1 MARPAATYLGKR
13 VHTLHCA
20 LFDLLTTDLLAMSLI
35 GNLFSSSIGRKF
47 IMAITGLV
55 LVGFVFGHLVG
66 NLQIF
71 LSPDHINGYAHF
83 LQGLGPVLW
92 LVRLVLFAT
101 VGLHIWAAVVL
112 TMESRAARGP
122 NEYGVK
128 KWLRA
133 TWASRAMRWTGVIV
147 FFFILYHLAHF
158 TIGLPGDANY
168 KGALPE
174 WTMQGDFKEFGM
186 TLAKSGEVVHDVYSM
201 VFIGFMNPIV
211 AGFYMIATTL
221 LSIHLLHGV
230 ESLFQT
236 VGWRNGTWACCL
248 RKAVTGLVA
257 LYFLGNLIIPGAIL
271 TGIAKPHEGTTAADY
286 ECTSCSAVTA
296 PAVQN

>member
-1 MARPAATYLGKR
+1 
-13 VHTLHCA
+13 
-20 LFDLLTTDLLAMSLI
+20 MSLI
-35 GNLFSSSIGRKF
+35 GNLFTSSIGRKF

-83 LQGLGPVLW
+83 LQGLGPALW
-92 LVRLVLFAT
+92 LVRLVLLVA

-122 NEYGVK
+122 NDYGVK
-128 KWLRA
+128 KWLKA
-133 TWASRAMRWTGVIV
+133 TWASRAMRWSGVIV

-158 TIGLPGDANY
+158 TLGYVDHENFKTQL
-168 KGALPE
+168 KPE
-174 WTMQGDFKEFGM
+174 WTMQHDAKELGI
-186 TLAKSGEVVHDVYSM
+186 TLAKQGEVVHDVYSM
-201 VFIGFMNPIV
+201 VFLGFQNPIV
-211 AGFYMIATTL
+211 SIFYVIATSL
-221 LSIHLLHGV
+221 LSVHLLHGI

-236 VGWRNGTWACCL
+236 IGWRNGTWACCL
-248 RKAVTGLVA
+248 RKAVTGLVV

-271 TGIAKPHEGTTAADY
+271 TGIAKPDERSAAALKAAGQ
-286 ECTSCSAVTA
+286 SVTA
-296 PAVQN
+296 PAAHN

>member
-1 MARPAATYLGKR
+1 
-13 VHTLHCA
+13 
-20 LFDLLTTDLLAMSLI
+20 MSLI

-71 LSPDHINGYAHF
+71 LPPDHINGYAHF
-83 LQGLGPVLW
+83 LQALGPVLW
-92 LVRLVLFAT
+92 LVRIVLLVA

-122 NEYGVK
+122 QQYGVK
-128 KWLRA
+128 KWLKA
-133 TWASRAMRWTGVIV
+133 TWASRAMRWTGFIV

-158 TIGLPGDANY
+158 TLGVAGHETF
-168 KGALPE
+168 KTQLPE
-174 WTMQGDFKEFGM
+174 WTMQHDAKELGV
-186 TLAKSGEVVHDVYSM
+186 TLAQKGEVVHDVYSM
-201 VFIGFMNPIV
+201 VFLGFQNPIV
-211 AGFYMIATTL
+211 SLFYIIATTL
-221 LSIHLLHGV
+221 LSIHMLHGV

-236 VGWRNGTWACCL
+236 IGWRNGTWAGSL
-248 RKAVTGLVA
+248 RKAVTGLCI

-271 TGIAKPHEGTTAADY
+271 AGIAKPAAGTAAAMLGCT
-286 ECTSCSAVTA
+286 ECHTATA
-296 PAVQN
+296 PAVHN